1 VRQRPPPRS
10 GFALA
15 TALLSLG
22 LIGAL
27 VTGTFF
33 IARYE
38 QRTGTDVLSATRAF
52 TVAELGVD
60 AAMTRWDREWNVTMQ
75 RGDRRTAHPTDLEA
89 ASAITEVVR
98 LDNQLF
104 LVSSEGRSGPARRVV
119 RRYVAL
125 TVPEPTLTSAA
136 ALGGAATIEGTTQ
149 IDGTDRAPDGWF
161 CPDPESPV
169 AGIATPDSA
178 LVATSGCTLGPCVK
192 GTPPIT
198 PDSALRAPVA
208 FLRVGDLDWSELAR
222 RASVTVEGTVSPRPS
237 EREGACDVEDPHN
250 WGDPQRP
257 GDGVCPNH
265 FALVHASSDLTI
277 DGGRGQGIL
286 LVDGDLTIQGGFD
299 FAGMVMVRG
308 ALHSGGSG
316 ARITGALTVG
326 AADSSTVSTLR
337 ELVVHFSR
345 CAVYAAMLGSALPA
359 PIAER
364 SWFEAV
370 DGQ

>member
-1 VRQRPPPRS
+1 VQQRPPPRP

-15 TALLSLG
+15 TALLTLG

-33 IARYE
+33 IATHE
-38 QRTGTDVLSATRAF
+38 QRTGTDNLSTTRALGA
-52 TVAELGVD
+52 AELGVES
-60 AAMTRWDREWNVTMQ
+60 AIATWDREWNVVMQ
-75 RGDRRTAHPTDLEA
+75 RGDRRTAPPTNLEA
-89 ASAITEVVR
+89 ASAITEIVR

-104 LVSSEGRSGPARRVV
+104 LVSSEGRSGPAHRIV

-125 TVPEPTLTSAA
+125 TVPEPTLRSAV
-136 ALGGAATIEGTTQ
+136 ALGGAATIEGTTH
-149 IDGTDRAPDGWF
+149 IDGTDRAPDGWI
-161 CPDPESPV
+161 CADPESPV

-178 LVATSGCTLGPCVK
+178 LIATGGCSLGPCVN
-192 GTPPIT
+192 GSPPISA
-198 PDSALRAPVA
+198 DSALRELGTL
-208 FLRVGDLDWSELAR
+208 LRVGDFDWTELAL
-222 RASVTVEGTVSPRPS
+222 RANATVEGTVSPRPS
-237 EREGACDVEDPHN
+237 ERDGVCDVEDQRN
-250 WGDPQRP
+250 WGDPQRQ
-257 GDGVCPNH
+257 GDGLCPNH
-265 FALVHASSDLTI
+265 FALVRAPGNLTI

-308 ALHSGGSG
+308 ALHTGAAG
-316 ARITGALTVG
+316 ARITGALAV
-326 AADSSTVSTLR
+326 APADSSTLTTLR
-337 ELVVHFSR
+337 DLVAHFSR
-345 CAVYAAMLGSALPA
+345 CAVHAAMLGSALPA